1 MLENGINL
9 FLNCWNKRGYL
20 INTLFIFMILNVNKK
35 ACINSNIIYFGV
47 GRNPNEPFKS
57 IVMVGKTSRS
67 ISDRYQKTYLAFNW
81 YGFELTAFPNY
92 TKIENLIQRT
102 RMKCNPKRGEQL
114 SFKFEDKLIE
124 MGMKSENLKLELMLE
139 DLAIKVANYHFSK
152 PKGSKNESYDLNM
165 TFEQASEKVEVICEE
180 VIATYEVWLDELDLS
195 TSPVRLSRET
205 LFELYEKM
213 NLEQKTG

>member
-1 MLENGINL
+1 
-9 FLNCWNKRGYL
+9 
-20 INTLFIFMILNVNKK
+20 MILNVNKK